1 MKGKRI
7 TYIDV
12 AKAVALFFVVL
23 GHLPL
28 KQPVF
33 NFIFSFH
40 MPLFFILSGM
50 TINLDKYNNI
60 FDYIKKKAK
69 QCLIPY
75 FVFSIIGVIIS
86 YFITDWKAEITL
98 GEVLRGFIYRAQPEL
113 FHVGQVWFLVCLFVA
128 SIMFY
133 VVEKY
138 IIKNRSKLFS
148 FITYIILSVIAFNI
162 MKIVNIQELIKLP
175 FESISRL
182 PFKIDAAL
190 MALIF
195 IKIGYI
201 TTKYKVIDKI
211 GKIDNIFY
219 IPLLVILLIINIFMG
234 TRVNGYVNLCDCI
247 YGSYLNYF
255 IASIS
260 GSLVVILIAY
270 KINYNKILNFY
281 GKNTLVMFAIHSM
294 FISLTEF
301 IIGKL
306 PITLEIDNIYI
317 NILRTILILIMLIP
331 VTYLYNYIKSYI
343 NQYKIVRIK

>member
-1 MKGKRI
+1 
-7 TYIDV
+7 
-12 AKAVALFFVVL
+12 
-23 GHLPL
+23 
-28 KQPVF
+28 
-33 NFIFSFH
+33 
-40 MPLFFILSGM
+40 
-50 TINLDKYNNI
+50 
-60 FDYIKKKAK
+60 
-69 QCLIPY
+69 
-75 FVFSIIGVIIS
+75 
-86 YFITDWKAEITL
+86 
-98 GEVLRGFIYRAQPEL
+98 
-113 FHVGQVWFLVCLFVA
+113 
-128 SIMFY
+128 MFY

-162 MKIVNIQELIKLP
+162 MKIANIQELIKLP
-175 FESISRL
+175 FESIGRL

-195 IKIGYI
+195 IKIGNI
-201 TTKYKVIDKI
+201 STKYKVIDKI

-219 IPLLVILLIINIFMG
+219 IPLLVLLLIINIFMG

-255 IASIS
+255 VASIS

-281 GKNTLVMFAIHSM
+281 GKNTLVMFAIQSM

-317 NILRTILILIMLIP
+317 NILRTIVILIMLVP
-331 VTYLYNYIKSYI
+331 VTYLYNYIKNYI
-343 NQYKIVRIK
+343 NKYKIVKIK